1 MSVCGPVSR
10 QSAGLAE
17 LDVTVTSPLGKNL
30 PIDVTATNEDG
41 EAIEFLPTVPGRYK
55 LAITYGGEEVPGR
68 CYELCRAGINWPL
81 LVEERR
87 CQVGAVGCARPV

>member
-1 MSVCGPVSR
+1 MSR

-41 EAIEFLPTVPGRYK
+41 EVIEFLPTVPGRYK
-55 LAITYGGEEVPGR
+55 LAITYGGEEVPGT
-68 CYELCRAGINWPL
+68 YVHG
-81 LVEERR
+81 V
-87 CQVGAVGCARPV
+87 Q